1 MKVLFITGLYT
12 RESESLLSLL
22 SNGGIQ
28 NAPNAFQWSI
38 IDGLSQIGIDYT
50 VVSCPFLPS
59 YPLSFKSLITPDAPI
74 LYDGKKVGDMMSYCN
89 LLVYKT
95 KSIQKNIRRFVE
107 KWVSENKSSGE
118 DLVILTYT
126 PYPSFINALKNVRK
140 LDNVIVGTIVTD
152 LVDDMMNFKSNRSLL
167 KRIQSFMELKST
179 KSLYKFI
186 DKFILLTKAMEE
198 KIPEAVGNNIVI
210 EGISQLNQ
218 GVILKEDK
226 PIRNILYT
234 GTLEKFACVDILVKA
249 FMKINLTNV
258 KLTICGDGPLKQMIC
273 DAAKV
278 DNRIDFRGLVSREEA
293 LCLQKDA
300 SILINPRQP
309 DGGITKYSFPSKTM
323 EYLVSG
329 TPMIGYKLEGIPEE
343 YFSYYYTVNNNDEEE
358 LVSRLLE
365 VLTKPQ
371 EELNNMASSA
381 YNFINSNKS
390 AKIQVSKI
398 IDFLRYNSK

>member
-22 SNGGIQ
+22 SNGCIQ
-28 NAPNAFQWSI
+28 NAPNAFQWAI
-38 IDGLSQIGIDYT
+38 IDGLNQIGIDYT

-59 YPLSFKSLITPDAPI
+59 YPLSFKTLMTPDAPI
-74 LYDGKKVGDMMSYCN
+74 YYDGKKIGDMLSYCD

-95 KSIQKNIRRFVE
+95 KSIQKNIKRFVE

-118 DLVILTYT
+118 ELAILTYT

-140 LDNVIVGTIVTD
+140 LDNVIVATIVTD

-186 DKFILLTKAMEE
+186 DRFILLTKAMEE
-198 KIPEAVGNNIVI
+198 KIPEAIGNSLVI
-210 EGISQLNQ
+210 EGISQLKQ
-218 GVILKEDK
+218 EIILKK
-226 PIRNILYT
+226 NKSIRNILYT

-249 FMKINLTNV
+249 FMQLKLSNI

-293 LCLQKDA
+293 MCLQKEA

-323 EYLVSG
+323 EYMVSG
-329 TPMIGYKLEGIPEE
+329 TPMIGYKLEGIPDE
-343 YFSYYYTVNNNDEEE
+343 YFSYYYTVNNNSEEE
-358 LVSRLLE
+358 LVSTLLK

-371 EELNNMASSA
+371 EELNDMASSA
-381 YNFINSNKS
+381 YNFIKSSKS
-390 AKIQVSKI
+390 AKIQVCKI
-398 IDFLRYNSK
+398 VDFLRNNSR